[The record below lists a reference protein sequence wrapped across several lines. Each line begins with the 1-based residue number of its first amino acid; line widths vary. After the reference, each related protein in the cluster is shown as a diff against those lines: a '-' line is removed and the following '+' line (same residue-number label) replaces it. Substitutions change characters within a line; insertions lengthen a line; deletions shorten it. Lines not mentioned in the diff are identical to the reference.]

1 MICHCFDFLKTN
13 INDILSQ
20 CAFYFVAKYSFP
32 IPLDRDKPQARKL
45 VDREWTDW
53 AYLLKKLAT
62 KRRIPARFLYDN
74 QIKQFVMTVEN
85 VLGVRPA
92 SVLLRD

>member
-1 MICHCFDFLKTN
+1 M
-13 INDILSQ
+13 
-20 CAFYFVAKYSFP
+20 
-32 IPLDRDKPQARKL
+32 
-45 VDREWTDW
+45 
-53 AYLLKKLAT
+53 YLLKKLAT

-85 VLGVRPA
+85 ALGVRPA

>member
-1 MICHCFDFLKTN
+1 MTHL
-13 INDILSQ
+13 NDILSQ
-20 CAFYFVAKYSFP
+20 CAFHFVAKYSFP
-32 IPLDRDKPQARKL
+32 IPLDRDKPQVRRPA
-45 VDREWTDW
+45 DREWTEW
-53 AYLLKKLAT
+53 AYLPKKLAT

-85 VLGVRPA
+85 ALGVRPA